1 MIRVSILPTMYPSE
15 MAILSIIRNIQIHVF
30 SEIKRGILGI
40 LTNEFVDEKEEF
52 NQCVNAKIVRSQ
64 VQKHLKS

>member
-30 SEIKRGILGI
+30 SEMKRGILGI

-52 NQCVNAKIVRSQ
+52 NQCVNAKIVRPQ

>member
-15 MAILSIIRNIQIHVF
+15 MAILSIRRNIQIHVF
-30 SEIKRGILGI
+30 SEMKRGILGI

>member
-52 NQCVNAKIVRSQ
+52 NQCVNAKIVRPQ